1 MSEDVFDCHSWGTGC
16 CWHLV
21 VEARDAAKHLK
32 CTGQSSQQRIIQ
44 PNILIVPRLRK
55 AA

>member
-21 VEARDAAKHLK
+21 VEARDVGQCLK
-32 CTGQSSQQRIIQ
+32 MC
-44 PNILIVPRLRK
+44 LIVTAGGRGV
-55 AA
+55 AGI